1 MESEAAKEAEPALR
15 IEDDPAAH
23 RYRVWL
29 GDEFAAYS
37 EYDNEPGRI
46 VFTHTVVRPKF
57 EGRGIGTRLAKYAVD
72 DARSRGLRI
81 TPVCPFIRSWLERH
95 DEYDS
100 IVDFPDEKAD

>member
-1 MESEAAKEAEPALR
+1 VESEAVTDAEPTLR
-15 IEDDPAAH
+15 IEDDPSAR

-37 EYDNEPGRI
+37 EYENEPGRI

-57 EGRGIGTRLAKYAVD
+57 EGRGIGTRLAKYAVN
-72 DARSRGLRI
+72 DARARGLRI

-95 DEYDS
+95 DEYDP
-100 IVDFPDEKAD
+100 IVDLPPAD